1 MEMRNVAIIA
11 HVDHGKTTLVD
22 QLLKLGGSFRENEE
36 VEERVMDNDNL
47 ERERGIT
54 ILSKNAAIQ
63 YGNTRINIVDTP
75 GHADFGGQVERVL
88 GTVDGVLL
96 IVDAFEGPM
105 AQTRFVTSKAL
116 ALGLKPIVVIN
127 KIDRDGCEPEK
138 AHDMVFDLFCELD
151 ATEEQLEF
159 PYVYASG
166 RSGTCRLDMADEDT
180 DLQPLLDMIV
190 KEIPSHKGDATAHPV
205 LQISSLEYNEFLGRL
220 AVGRLTEGTLK
231 PNQTVQQSR
240 ADGKPIKFRI
250 QKLLHYDG
258 IVNTPIEE
266 AVAGD
271 IISVAGIQDFDI
283 GDTLSSPENPYDLER
298 PQVDPPT
305 ICMSFTVNDSPLAG
319 KSGGKFLTGNHLN
332 ERLERAALAD
342 PALIVEK
349 GEASGFLVSGRGV
362 LHLTIL
368 IENMRREG
376 YEFTVGAPQVLMREE
391 DGKTLEPFEKLIVNV
406 PSEFSGAVIEELGK
420 KKSDMINMEHVG
432 ADVKIEFRLP
442 SRALIGIRTVL
453 LSLTK
458 GYAVMQTLFDG
469 YAPHVGEIPSRIRG
483 ALIANREAG
492 VAMGYALFKLQDR
505 GSFFI
510 GPQTE
515 VYEGMII
522 GECNRN
528 EDIVVNCT
536 KGKALTNVRS
546 SGADDAINLAPP
558 KQMSLEDCVTFINRD
573 ECIEVTPESL
583 RLRKQ
588 TLSENTRKANQ
599 RKDKS

>member
-22 QLLKLGGSFRENEE
+22 QLLKQGGSFRENEE

-63 YGNTRINIVDTP
+63 YGETRINIVDTP

-127 KIDRDGCEPEK
+127 KIDRDGCTPEK

-166 RSGTCRLDMADEDT
+166 RAGTCRLEMDQEDT
-180 DLQPLLDMIV
+180 DMIPLLDMIV
-190 KEIPSHKGDATAHPV
+190 KEVPPHQGSAENPPQ

-220 AVGRLTEGTLK
+220 AVGRLLEGTLST
-231 PNQTVQQSR
+231 NQTVQQTR
-240 ADGKPIKFRI
+240 PDGKPAKFRI

-258 IVNTPIEE
+258 IINTPIEK
-266 AVAGD
+266 AFAGD
-271 IISVAGIQDFDI
+271 IISVAGIADFDI
-283 GDTLSSPENPYDLER
+283 GDTLSSPDNPVDMDR
-298 PQVDPPT
+298 PEVDPPT
-305 ICMSFTVNDSPLAG
+305 ISMAFTVNDSPMAG
-319 KSGGKFLTGNHLN
+319 RSGGKFLTGNHLN

-349 GEASGFLVSGRGV
+349 GESSGFLVSGRGV

-391 DGKTLEPFEKLIVNV
+391 DGKTLEPFEKLIVSV
-406 PSEFSGAVIEELGK
+406 PEEFSGAVIEELGK
-420 KKSDMINMEHVG
+420 KKSEMINMEHDNT
-432 ADVKIEFRLP
+432 DVKIEFKLP
-442 SRALIGIRTVL
+442 SRALIGLRTVL

-458 GYAVMQTLFDG
+458 GYAVMQTLFEG
-469 YAPHVGEIPSRIRG
+469 YEPHVGEIPSRVRG
-483 ALIANREAG
+483 ALIANREG
-492 VAMGYALFKLQDR
+492 GQAMGYALFKLQDR

-515 VYEGMII
+515 VYEGMIV
-522 GECNRN
+522 GECNKN
-528 EDIVVNCT
+528 EDIVVNVT

-558 KQMSLEDCVTFINRD
+558 RQMSLEDCVTFINRD
-573 ECIEVTPESL
+573 ESIEVTPDAL

-588 TLSENTRKANQ
+588 TLSENVRKANS